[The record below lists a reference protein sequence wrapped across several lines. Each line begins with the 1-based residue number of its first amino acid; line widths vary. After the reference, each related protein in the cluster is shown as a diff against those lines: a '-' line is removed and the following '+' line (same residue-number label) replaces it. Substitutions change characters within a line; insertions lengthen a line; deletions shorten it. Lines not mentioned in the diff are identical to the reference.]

1 MLTKEIEKFI
11 EEHEKE
17 AIELLKELARIPA
30 PSGLEERRAE
40 FCLEWLKKQG
50 AEGVYIDEALNVV
63 YPIDV
68 ADEGRVDVFMAHLD
82 VVFPDEDEL
91 PLKDCDGRIYCPGVG
106 DDTACVVCLMM
117 AAEYIAAQKKE
128 GKWRKR
134 NDRGLLLVCNS
145 CEEGLGNLKGVKEIC
160 RAFEDRI
167 STFCTFDSKLDK
179 IVDRAVGSKRF
190 RIQVRTEGGHSFG
203 DFGKANAIEKM
214 AEIITELYQVKVP
227 CGGKSTYNVGTISG
241 GTGVNV
247 IAQNAEMLYEFRSD
261 SHENLQIM
269 EAYFENIIRKKQE
282 EGLDVSYEVI
292 GLRPCGKDVD
302 ALRQEALTVRAER
315 AVENVIGKKPERNAG
330 STDCNI
336 PLSLGIPS
344 ICVGCYY
351 GHGSHTR
358 EEYIEKDSLIHGTKV
373 AFEMIL
379 VHRF

>member
-1 MLTKEIEKFI
+1 M
-11 EEHEKE
+11 
-17 AIELLKELARIPA
+17 
-30 PSGLEERRAE
+30 
-40 FCLEWLKKQG
+40 
-50 AEGVYIDEALNVV
+50 
-63 YPIDV
+63 
-68 ADEGRVDVFMAHLD
+68 
-82 VVFPDEDEL
+82 
-91 PLKDCDGRIYCPGVG
+91 
-106 DDTACVVCLMM
+106 
-117 AAEYIAAQKKE
+117 
-128 GKWRKR
+128 
-134 NDRGLLLVCNS
+134 
-145 CEEGLGNLKGVKEIC
+145 
-160 RAFEDRI
+160 
-167 STFCTFDSKLDK
+167 
-179 IVDRAVGSKRF
+179 
-190 RIQVRTEGGHSFG
+190 
-203 DFGKANAIEKM
+203 
-214 AEIITELYQVKVP
+214 
-227 CGGKSTYNVGTISG
+227 
-241 GTGVNV
+241 

>member
-134 NDRGLLLVCNS
+134 NDRGFLLVCNS

-167 STFCTFDSKLDK
+167 STFCTFDSKQS
-179 IVDRAVGSKRF
+179 DRSGFAFRFEQKEDILSEILEKQMPLKKWLRLLQSFIRLRFLVAVR
-190 RIQVRTEGGHSFG
+190 Q
-203 DFGKANAIEKM
+203 
-214 AEIITELYQVKVP
+214 L
-227 CGGKSTYNVGTISG
+227 
-241 GTGVNV
+241 
-247 IAQNAEMLYEFRSD
+247 
-261 SHENLQIM
+261 IM
-269 EAYFENIIRKKQE
+269 WEPF
-282 EGLDVSYEVI
+282 LV
-292 GLRPCGKDVD
+292 
-302 ALRQEALTVRAER
+302 ER
-315 AVENVIGKKPERNAG
+315 E
-330 STDCNI
+330 S
-336 PLSLGIPS
+336 
-344 ICVGCYY
+344 
-351 GHGSHTR
+351 
-358 EEYIEKDSLIHGTKV
+358 
-373 AFEMIL
+373 M
-379 VHRF
+379 